1 MNSSSLENIIRYDIE
16 ISGVIKNWPERAHT
30 LLMQQ
35 YLISR
40 DKDAFISALIGQL
53 CVMHSMKRLQGDE

>member
-1 MNSSSLENIIRYDIE
+1 MNNSSLENIIQHDIE
-16 ISGVIKNWPERAHT
+16 ISNVIKNWPERAHT

-40 DKDAFISALIGQL
+40 EKEVFVSALIGQL
-53 CVMHSMKRLQGDE
+53 CVMHSMKKLQGGV